1 MTDEQMRA
9 AILAYIQND
18 AQLLNLIRLSVTRS
32 ISQMASD
39 QLSAIIAALNIG
51 I

>member
-1 MTDEQMRA
+1 MTDEQMRTT
-9 AILAYIQND
+9 ILTYIQDD
-18 AQLLNLIRLSVTRS
+18 AQLLILVRLSVTRS

-39 QLSAIIAALNIG
+39 QLSTIIAALNIG